1 MGHTTERNDAEMST
15 AIDAAREAEALRILM
30 MLQKAVK
37 AGKSIEDFEQ
47 ELTSYIEVKVIK

>member
-30 MLQKAVK
+30 MLQKAIK
-37 AGKSIEDFEQ
+37 AGKNIEEFEQ